1 MSSVWSMRTLAFAAM
16 ILASSAAVAPVGAAG
31 IKTFVEK
38 NPPQPLPQTDVMTME
53 GEPTTLAKALPAG
66 KPAVV
71 NLWATWCAP
80 CVKELPALA
89 DLQKLLGEN
98 AAVVTLSVDRGGAY
112 AVGAF
117 FAKTGITGL
126 RTLVD
131 PRAESLQTLQARGL
145 PTTIL
150 VDAQGREVARFEGP
164 AEWDSAEVAA
174 EVKARLNIR

>member
-1 MSSVWSMRTLAFAAM
+1 MSSAWSMRTLAFAAM
-16 ILASSAAVAPVGAAG
+16 FLASLAAAVSVEAAG

-38 NPPQPLPQTDVMTME
+38 NPPQPLAQTDVMTME

-89 DLQKLLGEN
+89 NLQKLLGDD

-117 FAKTGITGL
+117 FAKTGIEGL
-126 RTLVD
+126 KTLVD

-150 VDAQGREVARFEGP
+150 VDAQGREVARYEGP

>member
-1 MSSVWSMRTLAFAAM
+1 MSSAWSMRTLAFAAT
-16 ILASSAAVAPVGAAG
+16 ILANLAATAPAGAAG
-31 IKTFVEK
+31 IKTFVDIE
-38 NPPQPLPQTDVMTME
+38 PPQPLPQADVMTME

-80 CVKELPALA
+80 CVKELPALVN
-89 DLQKLLGEN
+89 LQKLLGDG
-98 AAVVTLSVDRGGAY
+98 ATVVTLSVDRGGAY

-117 FAKTGITGL
+117 FAKTGIEGL
-126 RTLVD
+126 KTLVD

-150 VDAQGREVARFEGP
+150 VDAHGREVARYEGP
-164 AEWDSAEVAA
+164 AEWDSADMAA
-174 EVKARLNIR
+174 LVKERLKLR

>member
-1 MSSVWSMRTLAFAAM
+1 MSSAWSMRTLAFAAT
-16 ILASSAAVAPVGAAG
+16 ILASLAATAPAGAAG
-31 IKTFVEK
+31 IKAFVDVE
-38 NPPQPLPQTDVMTME
+38 PPQPLPRVDIMTLE

-89 DLQKLLGEN
+89 ALQKLLGGD
-98 AAVVTLSVDRGGAY
+98 AAVATLSVDRGGAY

-117 FAKTGITGL
+117 FAKTGIEGL
-126 RTLVD
+126 QTLVD
-131 PRAESLQTLQARGL
+131 PRAESLQTLKARGL

-150 VDAQGREVARFEGP
+150 VDAQGREVARYEGP

-174 EVKARLNIR
+174 QVKERLKLR